1 MTIESENRY
10 MTSFNNS
17 NQETTTT
24 LIKDTEEFRKLI
36 AARNNF
42 LNFVGHDN
50 IINIIKTII
59 KDSASFSFRS
69 EKAERFIE
77 PINPLFILSCS
88 NPTVT
93 TAPDEE
99 AYTDTL
105 TTTLEE
111 EVCSLVN
118 IEVSKYAKE
127 FLASEKAKFLS
138 ETDGEF
144 ITHNTFSIIGS
155 QSDNIVYLRL
165 LTF

>member
-1 MTIESENRY
+1 MKKVIISVIAVLILVAVVFAGCSSANTEAGENLLFNGNFESGLTN
-10 MTSFNNS
+10 
-17 NQETTTT
+17 
-24 LIKDTEEFRKLI
+24 
-36 AARNNF
+36 
-42 LNFVGHDN
+42 GW
-50 IINIIKTII
+50 TII
-59 KDSASFSFRS
+59 KDSSSFSFRS

-77 PINPLFILSCS
+77 PVNPLFILSCS

-99 AYTDTL
+99 SYTDTL
-105 TTTLEE
+105 TTTLEA

-155 QSDNIVYLRL
+155 QNDNIVYLRL

>member
-1 MTIESENRY
+1 
-10 MTSFNNS
+10 MTSFNNP
-17 NQETTTT
+17 QTETSTT
-24 LIKDTEEFRKLI
+24 LIKDPEEFRKLV

-50 IINIIKTII
+50 IINIIKSII
-59 KDSASFSFRS
+59 KDSSSFSFRS

-77 PINPLFILSCS
+77 PVNPLFILSCS

-99 AYTDTL
+99 AYTDSL
-105 TTTLEE
+105 TTTLEA

-155 QSDNIVYLRL
+155 QNDNIVYLRL

>member
-127 FLASEKAKFLS
+127 FLVSEKAKFLS

>member
-1 MTIESENRY
+1 MSDDYE
-10 MTSFNNS
+10 
-17 NQETTTT
+17 
-24 LIKDTEEFRKLI
+24 
-36 AARNNF
+36 
-42 LNFVGHDN
+42 
-50 IINIIKTII
+50 
-59 KDSASFSFRS
+59 
-69 EKAERFIE
+69 
-77 PINPLFILSCS
+77 INPQLKDYKLQAFSEMVNDLIIQR
-88 NPTVT
+88 
-93 TAPDEE
+93 PDEE

-155 QSDNIVYLRL
+155 QNDNIVYLRL

>member
-1 MTIESENRY
+1 
-10 MTSFNNS
+10 MTSFNKP
-17 NQETTTT
+17 QTETPTT
-24 LIKDTEEFRKLI
+24 LIKDPEEFRKLV

-50 IINIIKTII
+50 IINIIKSII
-59 KDSASFSFRS
+59 KDSSSFSFRS

-77 PINPLFILSCS
+77 PVNPLFILSCS

-99 AYTDTL
+99 AYTDNL
-105 TTTLEE
+105 TTTLEA

-155 QSDNIVYLRL
+155 QNDNIVYLRL